1 MDLQSQCTQCV
12 SCLRER
18 HKRSF
23 WIKTK
28 WTRAILCQIASEE
41 IGASVLRE
49 WTFRRHKSHDE
60 DDDDDDDEDDD
71 GDEEV
76 NCTITS
82 FAPMR

>member
-1 MDLQSQCTQCV
+1 M
-12 SCLRER
+12 
-18 HKRSF
+18 
-23 WIKTK
+23 
-28 WTRAILCQIASEE
+28 CQIASEE